1 MLISTRAYGVLRA
14 RHAVHGYSLIE
25 VLIALFVLAVGLLG
39 LAALQTTSF
48 KFNSDSYART
58 QATLIA
64 YEIIDRIRAN
74 PGGAYSVPDSAAV
87 STLKGTY
94 QGCKSGGA
102 CDCDG
107 GTQCDP
113 VNLSIHDL
121 GKWYEE
127 QARVLPEP
135 TDPST
140 IELSSGVYK
149 ITIRWTERDLAMT
162 QIWDVAI

>member
-1 MLISTRAYGVLRA
+1 VNSRFPHRN
-14 RHAVHGYSLIE
+14 HPENGYSLIE
-25 VLIALFVLAVGLLG
+25 VLVALFVLAVGLLG

-74 PGGAYSVPDSAAV
+74 PSGAYAVPNPAAV
-87 STLKGTY
+87 TSIKGTY
-94 QGCKSGGA
+94 EGCKDGGA

-107 GTQCDP
+107 GTQCNAL
-113 VNLSIHDL
+113 NLSIHDL

-127 QARVLPEP
+127 QARVLPDP
-135 TDPST
+135 AADPST
-140 IELSSGVYK
+140 IELTGDLYT
-149 ITIRWTERDLAMT
+149 ITIRWMERDLLMR
-162 QIWDVAI
+162 QVWDVAI